1 MNSLV
6 KDKYLIWTAIGVVV
20 CVVSLGI
27 AIGIGNDFNDDNFVR
42 LIVFL
47 CCNVFGWL
55 IYLFF
60 QSFIFDAYQIYR
72 MKFGKKE
79 SACEIATAT
88 EQTEC
93 IAASEQISQEPA
105 PQEPIAA
112 SEPIEIHI
120 DAQRHAD
127 SRANYANREK
137 QEEEKRIRAV
147 MEYIHYY
154 MPRIADEQTVN
165 HICTEVHQWMI
176 HHEYKPNP
184 ILRKLPKL
192 VNSVALRHFVW
203 NIAERFMYK
212 RYYSGDVKAN
222 FIRALFPEEFIDTD
236 CDTTKNFK
244 VNPRLTEIPIDDPE
258 GNNLNFH
265 YPEDYQPKHTI

>member
-79 SACEIATAT
+79 SACEI
-88 EQTEC
+88 QRVNQRYIVINNNYVTEC
-93 IAASEQISQEPA
+93 NRHNRFHKNRHRKNLSPQVNLSRFILMHSVTQTAGLTMPTVKSRKRRNASVPLWSTFTIICPVLQT
-105 PQEPIAA
+105 
-112 SEPIEIHI
+112 
-120 DAQRHAD
+120 
-127 SRANYANREK
+127 SR
-137 QEEEKRIRAV
+137 
-147 MEYIHYY
+147 
-154 MPRIADEQTVN
+154 P
-165 HICTEVHQWMI
+165 
-176 HHEYKPNP
+176 
-184 ILRKLPKL
+184 
-192 VNSVALRHFVW
+192 
-203 NIAERFMYK
+203 
-212 RYYSGDVKAN
+212 
-222 FIRALFPEEFIDTD
+222 
-236 CDTTKNFK
+236 
-244 VNPRLTEIPIDDPE
+244 
-258 GNNLNFH
+258 
-265 YPEDYQPKHTI
+265 

>member
-1 MNSLV
+1 MNDSFI

-20 CVVSLGI
+20 SLISLGVTI
-27 AIGIGNDFNDDNFVR
+27 VVGNDFGQDNFIRMV
-42 LIVFL
+42 VFIS
-47 CCNVFGWL
+47 CNAFGWL
-55 IYLFF
+55 LYLFL
-60 QSFIFDAYQIYR
+60 QSFIFDAYHIYR
-72 MKFGKKE
+72 LKFGKNE
-79 SACEIATAT
+79 LTCEVTSVV
-88 EQTEC
+88 EPE
-93 IAASEQISQEPA
+93 EGISISISEPA
-105 PQEPIAA
+105 PQEPIAT

-127 SRANYANREK
+127 SWASYANLEK
-137 QEEEKRIRAV
+137 LEEEKRIRAV

-184 ILRKLPKL
+184 VLRKLPKL

-244 VNPRLTEIPIDDPE
+244 VNPRSTEIPIDDPE